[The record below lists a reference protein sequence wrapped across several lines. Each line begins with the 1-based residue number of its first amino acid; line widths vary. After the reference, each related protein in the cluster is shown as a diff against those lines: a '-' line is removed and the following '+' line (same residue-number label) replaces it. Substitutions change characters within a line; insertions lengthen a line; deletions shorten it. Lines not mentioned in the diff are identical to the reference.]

1 MAQGNRSLDG
11 KCVPRVGICWSD
23 GGKSRGP
30 AALKVALRVGVLP
43 QPSIRRVLVKR
54 GPTIGRASALNKMI
68 GDQLLDALA
77 NEVTG
82 DLPGAEEPFTD

>member
-1 MAQGNRSLDG
+1 M
-11 KCVPRVGICWSD
+11 
-23 GGKSRGP
+23 
-30 AALKVALRVGVLP
+30 KVAFRVGVLP
-43 QPSIRRVLVKR
+43 QPSVLRVLVES

-82 DLPGAEEPFTD
+82 DLPGTEDPFTDETDFVRIQHGA